1 MSLQPTIKA
10 NHYMISAG
18 HYLAT
23 EAGYKILEAGGNA
36 FDAGVAAGIAL
47 GVVQPDLVQVAG
59 VAPIILYHA
68 ESGEVVTVSG
78 LGWWPKATNLEKYIN
93 EYGGKIPVGLAR
105 AVVPAAPDAWIKV
118 LAKYGTM
125 SFGDVAT
132 SAM

>member
-47 GVVQPDLVQVAG
+47 GVVE
-59 VAPIILYHA
+59 ILYLHCA
-68 ESGEVVTVSG
+68 ILRIGF
-78 LGWWPKATNLEKYIN
+78 L
-93 EYGGKIPVGLAR
+93 
-105 AVVPAAPDAWIKV
+105 PAP
-118 LAKYGTM
+118 L
-125 SFGDVAT
+125 F
-132 SAM
+132 